1 MVVEL
6 KICIF
11 WPLRLQFLEEPFPEI
26 FQGLKSHSVI
36 WSGLSRS
43 VDPCSEELTEVP
55 VIGRQLV

>member
-11 WPLRLQFLEEPFPEI
+11 WPLRLQFLDEPFPEI
-26 FQGLKSHSVI
+26 FEVIKLHSV
-36 WSGLSRS
+36 LQS
-43 VDPCSEELTEVP
+43 VDPCSKELTEVP